1 MRASIRQR
9 RIGAA
14 DPNISMLVCITSS
27 ITLCTRS
34 PSVQES
40 SVVTAPSNR
49 SRSAAHPLVRLLGVA
64 ALSLGLLE
72 LASADTRPASRAA
85 ASLRT
90 QPPCRTR
97 DPSRAGFVVRNG
109 PSDNNLSQAD
119 DDTSSGK
126 GASPDQIEK
135 YVAVYR
141 AMQRNHNLTIEQ
153 AAAAQGLTMAAFRE
167 LEQRIESDELAR
179 DDARRALAEPEPS
192 EAATTAPARKAP
204 P

>member
-72 LASADTRPASRAA
+72 LASADTRPTSRAA

-97 DPSRAGFVVRNG
+97 DPSRAGIVVRNG

-126 GASPDQIEK
+126 GASLDQIEK